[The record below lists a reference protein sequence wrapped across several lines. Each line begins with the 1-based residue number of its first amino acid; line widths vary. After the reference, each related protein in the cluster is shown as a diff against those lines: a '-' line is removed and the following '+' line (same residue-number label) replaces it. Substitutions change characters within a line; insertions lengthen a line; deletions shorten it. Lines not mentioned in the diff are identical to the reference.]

1 MGDWADMY
9 DYGYEPPDSIQHKN
23 IRASKWDCKDGT
35 QIAIGDMT
43 DRHLLNAF
51 KMFGSEDLFREM
63 VVRLFEAK
71 LKEKNGG

>member
-9 DYGYEPPDSIQHKN
+9 DYGYELTDSIQHKD
-23 IRASKWDCKDGT
+23 IRASKWNCKDGT

-51 KMFGSEDLFREM
+51 KMFRSENLFREM
-63 VVRLFEAK
+63 VVRLFEQK
-71 LKEKNGG
+71 IMGRSE